1 MTLLVLGLLYF
12 LPAIL
17 AHHKRNQ
24 SAIFVVN
31 LLTGWTVI
39 GWMIALVWALTDEPA
54 FMPVYAVPQ
63 SYGVSRL
70 CAQCGKYSVRDASYC
85 SICGSAFR

>member
-12 LPAIL
+12 LPSIL

-31 LLTGWTVI
+31 LLTGWTII
-39 GWMIALVWALTDEPA
+39 GWMVALVWALTDEPA
-54 FMPVYAVPQ
+54 FVPVYVAPQ
-63 SYGVSRL
+63 GCGVSRL
-70 CAQCGKYSVRDASYC
+70 CAQCGKYSARDSVYC
-85 SICGSAFR
+85 STCGSAFR